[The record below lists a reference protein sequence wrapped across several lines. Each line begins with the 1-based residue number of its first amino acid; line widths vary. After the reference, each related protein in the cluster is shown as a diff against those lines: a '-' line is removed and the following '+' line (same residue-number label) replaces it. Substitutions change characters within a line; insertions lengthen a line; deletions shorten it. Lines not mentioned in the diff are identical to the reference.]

1 MANTFR
7 SFSKANIGTT
17 PETAYQVDRTGTNGK
32 TAIII
37 GIALSNT
44 ASTPINVDV
53 QLDRGSSGSGSTAS
67 PTEDVY
73 LAKSIPIPSGST
85 LEIMAGQKQIMQVF
99 ATGETTYEGDKIVV
113 TSDTT
118 SSLDVIVNALEITS

>member
-7 SFSKANIGTT
+7 SFSKSSVGTT
-17 PETAYQVDRTGTNGK
+17 PTTAYQLELDGNNGK
-32 TAIII
+32 TSIVI
-37 GIALSNT
+37 GIALSNV

-53 QLDRGSSGSGSTAS
+53 QIDRPVTGDTEA

-73 LAKSIPIPSGST
+73 LAKNIPIPSGST
-85 LEIMAGQKQIMQVF
+85 LEIMAGQKQIMQIF
-99 ATGETTYEGDKIVV
+99 DTGGSTFVGDKIVV
-113 TSDTT
+113 TSDTA